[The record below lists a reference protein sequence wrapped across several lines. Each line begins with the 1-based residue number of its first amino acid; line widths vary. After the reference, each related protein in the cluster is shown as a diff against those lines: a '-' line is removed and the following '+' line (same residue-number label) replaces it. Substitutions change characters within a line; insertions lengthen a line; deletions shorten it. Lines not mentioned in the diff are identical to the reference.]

1 MSEELSLAEESSDY
15 PDFNFTL
22 CQLPELEH
30 VIGETIIHHYY
41 HNHHHHQCG
50 VTKYNFVQS
59 YRITAEKCCPLR
71 MKEEV
76 VVVCQP
82 T

>member
-30 VIGETIIHHYY
+30 VIGETI
-41 HNHHHHQCG
+41 
-50 VTKYNFVQS
+50 TT
-59 YRITAEKCCPLR
+59 ITS
-71 MKEEV
+71 V
-76 VVVCQP
+76 VLLNTTLFRATELLP
-82 T
+82 KNAAL

>member
-30 VIGETIIHHYY
+30 VIGENITTI
-41 HNHHHHQCG
+41 
-50 VTKYNFVQS
+50 TS
-59 YRITAEKCCPLR
+59 
-71 MKEEV
+71 V
-76 VVVCQP
+76 VLLNTTLFRATELLP
-82 T
+82 KNAAL

>member
-30 VIGETIIHHYY
+30 VIGET
-41 HNHHHHQCG
+41 
-50 VTKYNFVQS
+50 T
-59 YRITAEKCCPLR
+59 ITITS
-71 MKEEV
+71 V
-76 VVVCQP
+76 VLLNTTLFRATELLP
-82 T
+82 KNAAL